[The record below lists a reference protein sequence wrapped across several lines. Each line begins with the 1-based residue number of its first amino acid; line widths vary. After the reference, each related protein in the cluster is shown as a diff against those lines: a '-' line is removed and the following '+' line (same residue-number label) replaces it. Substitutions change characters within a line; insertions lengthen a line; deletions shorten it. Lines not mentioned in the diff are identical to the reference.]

1 MERGERISYRVL
13 ERGTPVETSDGQ
25 PVGQVKLVMEVR
37 SKDIFDGVIVTTPAG
52 DRFVD
57 APEVGEIYEHLVI
70 LTIDGD
76 TAALLPKPGENPGAI
91 SVSAKDLVGSS
102 VRGSARRLWNR
113 ISGR

>member
-1 MERGERISYRVL
+1 MAQGNPISYRVL
-13 ERGTPVETSDGQ
+13 EKGTAVESSDGQ

-57 APEVGEIYEHLVI
+57 APEVGQIYEHLVI
-70 LTIDGD
+70 LKIDGD

-91 SVSAKDLVGSS
+91 SVSAEDLAGTSL
-102 VRGSARRLWNR
+102 RGGARRLWSR
-113 ISGR
+113 ISRR